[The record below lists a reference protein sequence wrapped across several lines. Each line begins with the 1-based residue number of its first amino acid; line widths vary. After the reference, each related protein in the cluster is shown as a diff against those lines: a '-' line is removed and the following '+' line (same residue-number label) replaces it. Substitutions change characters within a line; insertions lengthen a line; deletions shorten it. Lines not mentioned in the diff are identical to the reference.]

1 MSLLH
6 RKFKG
11 FSRVRLIHLLSLCV
25 VSGILLYGC
34 DLETVESPAA
44 QRAEA
49 SFDRIGTYFKP
60 VRDGSRGPTQLV
72 YVPVYSRL
80 FLSKASIW
88 EMATSLSIRNTDP
101 DQSLIVYEIN
111 YFDTAGELLEQY
123 IETPHELDPMAT
135 VTLTLPQ
142 WDKRGGSGAN
152 FLVRWSGDADINT
165 PIIEVVMAGT
175 RGTQSFSFIR
185 AGQVIAE

>member
-1 MSLLH
+1 MEQGS
-6 RKFKG
+6 
-11 FSRVRLIHLLSLCV
+11 
-25 VSGILLYGC
+25 
-34 DLETVESPAA
+34 D
-44 QRAEA
+44 A
-49 SFDRIGTYFKP
+49 SFDSIGTFFKP
-60 VRDGSRGPTQLV
+60 AKNASTGTTQLV

-80 FLSKASIW
+80 LLSKGSIW

-101 DQSLIVYEIN
+101 DRSMIVYEID
-111 YFDTAGELLEQY
+111 YFDTAGNLLEQFLD
-123 IETPHELDPMAT
+123 TPHQLDPMAT

-152 FLVRWSGDADINT
+152 FLVRWGANAEINK

-185 AGQVIAE
+185 AGQDIGESRNGAQIFSSCFEQD